1 MFLLLLFPSYPSI
14 HRSTVTTLSS
24 SASRAIGVDLEV
36 CLVVRNYVF
45 IRALSVPMDIVN
57 ESYRKY
63 LMSIGMYSRSPADVI
78 DAP

>member
-1 MFLLLLFPSYPSI
+1 MMLHVSVIIVSSIPIHPSI

-63 LMSIGMYSRSPADVI
+63 LMSIGM
-78 DAP
+78 

>member
-1 MFLLLLFPSYPSI
+1 MMLHVSVIISFIPI
-14 HRSTVTTLSS
+14 HRSMVTTLSS

-63 LMSIGMYSRSPADVI
+63 LMSIGM
-78 DAP
+78 

>member
-1 MFLLLLFPSYPSI
+1 MLLHVSVVVITSFIPI
-14 HRSTVTTLSS
+14 HPSTVTTLSS
-24 SASRAIGVDLEV
+24 SASRAIGVDVEV

-63 LMSIGMYSRSPADVI
+63 LMSIGK
-78 DAP
+78 